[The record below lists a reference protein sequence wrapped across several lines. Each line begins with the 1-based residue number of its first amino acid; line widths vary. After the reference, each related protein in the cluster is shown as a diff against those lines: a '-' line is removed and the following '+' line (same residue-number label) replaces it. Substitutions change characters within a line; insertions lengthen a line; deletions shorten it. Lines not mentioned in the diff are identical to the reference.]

1 MNAQEAEAA
10 YRLVKSQL
18 DSGQV
23 ALDEYNRRVSELRYQ
38 DNTGT
43 WWAISPTDGS
53 WLKWNGSVWEP
64 AFAHAAS
71 VPPQAPAPQ
80 PAQQPAAQP
89 SWYIPPA
96 GSQQKPAAAQPV
108 TQPVQPSYYIPP
120 SGSAPTPAAVA
131 YPAMAAATVPAV
143 AEKPKRNWLGIASL
157 GLGILSWLF
166 YPYIMG
172 ILAIILG
179 GYSFYTLRK
188 TTGKLALVS
197 LAGTIIA
204 LASIIADNYWLVL
217 FPPTQGFTLMYWMI
231 R

>member
-1 MNAQEAEAA
+1 MNAEEAQAA

-43 WWAISPTDGS
+43 WWAISPADGS

-64 AFAHAAS
+64 AFAHAAP
-71 VPPQAPAPQ
+71 VLPQVPAPQ
-80 PAQQPAAQP
+80 PAQ
-89 SWYIPPA
+89 
-96 GSQQKPAAAQPV
+96 
-108 TQPVQPSYYIPP
+108 QPVQPSYYIPP
-120 SGSAPTPAAVA
+120 SGGTPAPAPVA
-131 YPAMAAATVPAV
+131 YPTIAAAPVPAV

-179 GYSFYTLRK
+179 AYSFYTIRK

-204 LASIIADNYWLVL
+204 LTSIIADSYWLVL
-217 FPPTQGFTLMYWMI
+217 FPPTQGFTLMYWII

>member
-80 PAQQPAAQP
+80 PAQQPAA
-89 SWYIPPA
+89 
-96 GSQQKPAAAQPV
+96 AQPV

-120 SGSAPTPAAVA
+120 SGGAPAAAPVA

-179 GYSFYTLRK
+179 GYSFYTIRK